1 MKPTYP
7 LVLLLATMLA
17 PVAYAADAP
26 SAATKAAAPEAK
38 PIPKEDKYVTR
49 HTVDIGGRS
58 IGYTATFGNLVIKND
73 KDESVASMSY
83 VAYVQDGVKDTDH
96 RPLTFLYNGG
106 PGSSSIWLHMG
117 AFGPMRVVTSNGEA
131 TPPPPYDLVPNDAS
145 LLDKSDLVF
154 IDAVSTGMSGPV
166 GKTEGKDFWGVD
178 QDVDAFGRFIQRYL
192 SVNGRWNS
200 PKFLL
205 GESYGTTRSANLADW
220 LQHKGIALNGVIL
233 VSSVLNYGDTMAG
246 TDLEYVTYLPSYAAI
261 AYFHNKLPQK
271 PADLKAF
278 LDEVRA
284 FARGEYSEA
293 LFQGAALPQAQYDD
307 VLHKLHAYTGLGE
320 QYLKDANLRVSA
332 TRFRAEL
339 LRGEDRTV
347 GRYDARFEGINMD
360 NAEEDPDYD
369 ASDTAITGA
378 FTAAFNRYL
387 RSDLGYTGDGSYRVT
402 GYDVIQNWDFKHPLP
417 GRPGFRIP
425 PLPDVAANL
434 AEAMRQNP
442 RLKVFS
448 ANGYFDLATPF
459 YKTEFDL
466 QQMGLPAELYKNVQF
481 GYYPS
486 GHMIYLEPDSRKALK
501 TDLARFYDQAAGKP

>member
-1 MKPTYP
+1 MRS
-7 LVLLLATMLA
+7 LLSAGLLSLAFVTGA
-17 PVAYAADAP
+17 AYAADDAP
-26 SAATKAAAPEAK
+26 GAKPPAPEAK
-38 PIPKEDKYVTR
+38 PIPKEDKAVS
-49 HTVDIGGRS
+49 HHSVDIGGHTIS
-58 IGYTATFGNLVIKND
+58 YTATFGNLVIKND

-117 AFGPMRVVTSNGEA
+117 AFGPMRVVTSDGQP
-131 TPPPPYDLVPNDAS
+131 TPPPPYDLVPNQES

-154 IDAVSTGMSGPV
+154 IDAVSTGMSTPV
-166 GKTEGKDFWGVD
+166 GKAEGKDFWGVD

-192 SVNGRWNS
+192 SLNGRWNS

-220 LQHKGIALNGVIL
+220 LQGKGVALNGVIL

-261 AYFHNKLPQK
+261 AWYHDKLPNK
-271 PADLKAF
+271 PGDLKAF
-278 LDEVRA
+278 LQEVRG
-284 FARGEYSEA
+284 FARGEYADA
-293 LFQGAALPQAQYDD
+293 LFQGDAVSKEQYQD
-307 VLHKLHAYTGLGE
+307 VLSKLHAYTGLSE
-320 QYLKDANLRVSA
+320 QYLRETNLRVNAS
-332 TRFRAEL
+332 RFRAEL
-339 LRGEDRTV
+339 LRDSDRTV

-360 NAEEDPDYD
+360 DAEETPDYD
-369 ASDTAITGA
+369 ASDTAISAA

-387 RSDLGYTGDGSYRVT
+387 RGDLGYSGDGSYHVT

-417 GRPGFRIP
+417 GRPGFRVP

-434 AEAMRQNP
+434 AQAMRENP
-442 RLKVFS
+442 HLKVFS
-448 ANGYFDLATPF
+448 ANGWFDLATPF
-459 YKTEFDL
+459 FKTEFDL
-466 QQMGLPAELYKNVQF
+466 QQMSLPADLAKNVEF

-486 GHMIYLEPDSRKALK
+486 GHMIYLNPDSRKALK
-501 TDLARFYDQAAGKP
+501 ADLAKFYAEADNP